1 MFFKEFKRG
10 KGITFF
16 LVFLLAGCE
25 PVTVVKSE
33 YQFDYSDRVMGT
45 QFTIKVPQL
54 PEQLKPESLKHRIKQ
69 RLDDLDSQ
77 FSTYKPDSEISRIN
91 AQNNV
96 DWISVTPSFGKV
108 MSEALRINKLSK
120 GAFDP
125 TIGPLVNLWGFG
137 PDPSVSEVPDAEI
150 IQSLLLVTGTENIL
164 WDSKRLRIKK
174 LKENI
179 FLDFSALAKGYA
191 VDEVAQLLKNYKI
204 NDFMVEIGGELR
216 LKGINS
222 DGKLW
227 RIAVEKPTI
236 DQRMIQQ
243 VLAISDTAIAS
254 SGDYRNFFEK
264 EGMRYSHTI
273 DPRTGYSITHNV
285 VSVTVLHE
293 STMTAD
299 AFATTF
305 MVLGEEKGL
314 ELAKEES
321 LAVLFILKTDE
332 GFVER
337 SSPQYQTIEQVH

>member
-1 MFFKEFKRG
+1 MSFKEFKRG
-10 KGITFF
+10 KGIAFF

-25 PVTVVKSE
+25 PVAVVKSE
-33 YQFDYSDRVMGT
+33 YQFDYSDTVMGT
-45 QFTIKVPQL
+45 RFTIKVPQL
-54 PEQLKPESLKHRIKQ
+54 PEHVKSESLKHIIRG
-69 RLDDLDSQ
+69 RLNDLDSQ
-77 FSTYKPDSEISRIN
+77 FSTYKTDSEISRIN
-91 AQNNV
+91 AQTN
-96 DWISVTPSFGKV
+96 DGWISVTASFGKV
-108 MSEALRINKLSK
+108 MTEALRINKLSK

-137 PDPSVSEVPDAEI
+137 PDPSVLEVPDAETI
-150 IQSLLLVTGTENIL
+150 KSLLLVTGTENIL

-179 FLDFSALAKGYA
+179 FLDLSALAKGYA
-191 VDEVAQLLKNYKI
+191 VDEIAQLLEKHKI
-204 NDFMVEIGGELR
+204 NNFMVEIGGELR

-222 DGKLW
+222 DGDLW

-273 DPRTGYSITHNV
+273 DPRTGYSIKHNV

-314 ELAKEES
+314 ELAKEEN

-337 SSPQYQTIEQVH
+337 ISSQYQTIEQVH

>member
-1 MFFKEFKRG
+1 
-10 KGITFF
+10 
-16 LVFLLAGCE
+16 
-25 PVTVVKSE
+25 
-33 YQFDYSDRVMGT
+33 
-45 QFTIKVPQL
+45 
-54 PEQLKPESLKHRIKQ
+54 
-69 RLDDLDSQ
+69 
-77 FSTYKPDSEISRIN
+77 
-91 AQNNV
+91 
-96 DWISVTPSFGKV
+96 
-108 MSEALRINKLSK
+108 
-120 GAFDP
+120 
-125 TIGPLVNLWGFG
+125 
-137 PDPSVSEVPDAEI
+137 
-150 IQSLLLVTGTENIL
+150 
-164 WDSKRLRIKK
+164 
-174 LKENI
+174 
-179 FLDFSALAKGYA
+179 
-191 VDEVAQLLKNYKI
+191 
-204 NDFMVEIGGELR
+204 MVEIGGELR

-321 LAVLFILKTDE
+321 LAVLFILKTGE
-332 GFVER
+332 EFVER